1 MAQNKKRSR
10 GWMTFGAV
18 LLIAVGLAYAFWPRP
33 LMVDLGEV
41 ARAPMVVS
49 VNEEGRTKVR
59 EAYVVSTPI
68 TGRLMRVQVE
78 PGDHVVSGETVIARM
93 LPTNPEALDI
103 RSREQARADVSSA
116 EAALRVAQAEMN
128 KAMADK
134 ELADSDLARTR
145 TLFKSGTVS
154 QAALDRAEQAARS
167 AQAAL
172 DTARAAI
179 SMRIANLDSTNARLI
194 SFNDPQQ
201 IIAAETATNQIITI
215 KAPVTG
221 SILRVI
227 QVSETTLPAGTP
239 ILEIGDISNDLE
251 IVVELLSTD
260 AVKVEVGNRV
270 IIDDWGGQNAL
281 SGAVHRI
288 EPWGFT
294 KFSALGVEEQRVNAV
309 IRFTDPEEKRGNLGH
324 GFRVEVRIVIWE
336 DENALT
342 VPSSALFRD
351 RGNWAVFV
359 VQDGKAV
366 LTPVKVGHN
375 NGVQAEVLGG
385 IEAGAKIILYPG
397 QGIVDGS
404 RVEQRTVN

>member
-68 TGRLMRVQVE
+68 AGRLMRVQVE
-78 PGDHVVSGETVIARM
+78 PGDQVVSGETVIARM

-134 ELADSDLARTR
+134 ELADSDLVRTQ

-179 SMRIANLDSTNARLI
+179 SMRIANLDSANARLI

-270 IIDDWGGQNAL
+270 IIDDWGGQTAL
-281 SGAVHRI
+281 SGVVHRI

-309 IRFTDPEEKRGNLGH
+309 IRFTDPKEKRDNLGH

-342 VPSSALFRD
+342 VPSSGLFRD

-366 LTPVKVGHN
+366 LTPVEVGHN
-375 NGVQAEVLGG
+375 NGVQAELLAGM
-385 IEAGAKIILYPG
+385 EAGAKIILYPG